1 MSAAVGVPAGALSK
15 DPAPAPEGFV
25 LEEIELSGFMRYAD
39 RQVLRL
45 DRQYTVIT
53 GKTGAGKTSL
63 LDAVT
68 FALYARSTRTDSGVT
83 MEELCRPG
91 GHVRVAFR
99 QHGRAYAVKRGL
111 DGKGRSYLEVLEVE
125 HKMQGHIPELELA
138 IRNALGLDYD
148 GFRNSTVVRQ
158 EEMRALGAAKGSERL
173 AIFSKLFRLE
183 TFDRA
188 QEKAKERFDTAKV
201 AVRQKEQEILTRQEM
216 LEKLPQWRETLELS
230 DRTLRIGRED
240 LERLGAAVKVGEERV
255 TTLEAAHEE

>member
-1 MSAAVGVPAGALSK
+1 MSAAVGVSAGPLPK
-15 DPAPAPEGFV
+15 APARPPEGFV
-25 LEEIELSGFMRYAD
+25 LEEIELSRFMRYAD

-111 DGKGRSYLEVLEVE
+111 DGKGRSYLEVWEGE

-183 TFDRA
+183 AFDPPPGGGGGG
-188 QEKAKERFDTAKV
+188 
-201 AVRQKEQEILTRQEM
+201 AVRGG
-216 LEKLPQWRETLELS
+216 
-230 DRTLRIGRED
+230 GRE
-240 LERLGAAVKVGEERV
+240 GAE
-255 TTLEAAHEE
+255 EAARHTHARGDAREAPRVARDAGPVRPRARALR